1 MSERTIMAVVS
12 DMRRHG
18 LTVELQILVDELVM
32 LVADVQARND
42 AVRAQEAREEE
53 KRATNRERM
62 RTAREAAKAVR
73 ARAAQFST
81 VQHTPS
87 PFPPM
92 INNSTPLSPSRNISI
107 KSPPAEPLFED
118 FWGVYPRKV
127 GKGAARKA
135 YRHALTRASHAEIL
149 AGAKRYAAS
158 KPDPEFTKHPTTWL
172 NADCW
177 LDEGKVLEFRTSPPQ
192 RSWAEIKAE
201 REAKEKSQ

>member
-1 MSERTIMAVVS
+1 MSERTVIAAVT
-12 DMRRHG
+12 DLLKTG
-18 LTVELQILVDELVM
+18 LTVEQQILVNELVM
-32 LVADVQARND
+32 LTASVQAQAD
-42 AVRAQEAREEE
+42 AHAALAVREEE

-73 ARAAQFST
+73 ARAELCEH
-81 VQHTPS
+81 VLHNPS

-92 INNSTPLSPSRNISI
+92 INNSTPLSPPRNISI
-107 KSPPAEPLFED
+107 KTPSAEPLFED

-158 KPDPEFTKHPTTWL
+158 KPDPDFTKHPTTWL

-201 REAKEKSQ
+201 REAKEKSR

>member
-42 AVRAQEAREEE
+42 HALALEAREEE
-53 KRATNRERM
+53 KRAINRERM
-62 RTAREAAKAVR
+62 RTAREAVR
-73 ARAAQFST
+73 ARAELCST
-81 VQHTPS
+81 VQHNPS
-87 PFPPM
+87 PSPPM
-92 INNSTPLSPSRNISI
+92 INKTSTPLSPPRNISI
-107 KSPPAEPLFED
+107 KSPPGEPLFED